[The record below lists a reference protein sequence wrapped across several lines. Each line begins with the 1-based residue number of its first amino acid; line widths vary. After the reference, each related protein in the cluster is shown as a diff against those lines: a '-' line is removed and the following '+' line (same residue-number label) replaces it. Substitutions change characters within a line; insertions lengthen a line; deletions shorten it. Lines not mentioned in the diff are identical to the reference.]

1 MTLPRKQKK
10 PKPISAA
17 LRRIFEKLSDEE
29 NEEAAMNV
37 FKKYCAGD
45 IGAFKEVSDRVE
57 GKVATS
63 VGGTTTLG
71 PIKLKVE
78 WSD

>member
-1 MTLPRKQKK
+1 MPRKQKK
-10 PKPISAA
+10 TKPISAA
-17 LRRIFEKLSDEE
+17 LVRIFGKLTDEE

-37 FKKYCAGD
+37 FKKFCAGD

-63 VGGTTTLG
+63 VGGSSTLG

-78 WSD
+78 WSG